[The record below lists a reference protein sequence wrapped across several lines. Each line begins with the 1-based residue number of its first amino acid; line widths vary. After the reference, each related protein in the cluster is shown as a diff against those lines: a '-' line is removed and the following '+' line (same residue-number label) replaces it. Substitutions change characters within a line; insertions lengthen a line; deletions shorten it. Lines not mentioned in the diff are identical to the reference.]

1 MYLVMVFCFL
11 THFVQEFKF
20 VTVAARWSCL
30 HGGSSVLT
38 LLRPSTAVPVF
49 AKVLKVRVFISLC
62 QVQVTSG
69 NQPINIRFLKPLA
82 TCCRAPNTGAF
93 PYSYHQGHCA
103 IYVNLFF

>member
-49 AKVLKVRVFISLC
+49 AKVFKSASVHLVVSSASHKWESA
-62 QVQVTSG
+62 
-69 NQPINIRFLKPLA
+69 NK
-82 TCCRAPNTGAF
+82 
-93 PYSYHQGHCA
+93 Y
-103 IYVNLFF
+103 